1 MSTTLTRFSFN
12 PSVHYQG
19 LEDSA
24 PDEVREFARALI
36 NRLEA
41 TQGALL
47 NAMRLQLIADQS
59 PLPTQTRGEVSA
71 ATTTIATEQDLEQS
85 ILLNMML

>member
-1 MSTTLTRFSFN
+1 MSTTLTRFSYN
-12 PSVHYQG
+12 PPVHFQG
-19 LEDSA
+19 LEDIA
-24 PDEVREFARALI
+24 QDKEFARALI

-41 TQGALL
+41 TQAPLL
-47 NAMRLQLIADQS
+47 NAMRLQLLADQT
-59 PLPTQTRGEVSA
+59 PLPDQTRGEVSA